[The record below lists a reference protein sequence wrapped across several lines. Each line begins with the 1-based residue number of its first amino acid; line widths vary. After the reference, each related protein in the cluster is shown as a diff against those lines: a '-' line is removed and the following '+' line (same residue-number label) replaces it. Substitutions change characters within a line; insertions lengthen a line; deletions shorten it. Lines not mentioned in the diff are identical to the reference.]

1 MVTGNRTELTLDV
14 IYPVGSIYMS
24 MNSTNPSALF
34 GGTWESI
41 ASGRVLMG
49 ADSSHSAGSTAEAG
63 LPNITGKHKLCWHN
77 SSGGGIIIDTNN
89 CYSGAFGAERN
100 GDAFYS
106 PNSTVSSSSD
116 HLNWITFDAS
126 RSSSIYGNSTTVQ
139 PPALYCYMWKRTA

>member
-24 MNSTNPSALF
+24 MNSTNPSVLF

-49 ADSSHSAGSTAEAG
+49 ADSSHSVGSTAEAG
-63 LPNITGKHKLCWHN
+63 LPNITGGCIALGHTVDVTYGINTKDSIWNGSLYASGDYPCYGLDSTRFYNDGSKN
-77 SSGGGIIIDTNN
+77 SG
-89 CYSGAFGAERN
+89 F
-100 GDAFYS
+100 
-106 PNSTVSSSSD
+106 
-116 HLNWITFDAS
+116 TFDAS
-126 RSSSIYGNSTTVQ
+126 LSNSIYGNSTTVQ